1 MVNKKMILSAMLIAV
16 IGLMS
21 VGCSDDPVNP
31 TNIDEA
37 PMIPPTKLIV
47 ELENGKTWLEWGPS
61 VDNRVVN
68 YFVDREN
75 SNGRVSP
82 GKTGRSKTQIVDEN
96 PVIGTSTYY
105 VNAAGAGS
113 RKSSA
118 ASISLTIVRSHE
130 TGRSFRQPAGAPR
143 FGRRFRVP
151 RSYESN
157 D

>member
-1 MVNKKMILSAMLIAV
+1 MVNKKMILAVMLIAV

-37 PMIPPTKLIV
+37 PVIPPTKLTV
-47 ELENGKTWLEWGPS
+47 ELEDGKAWLEWGPS

-75 SNGRVSP
+75 SNGRVSL
-82 GKTGRSKTQIVDEN
+82 GKTGRSETTFVDEK
-96 PVIGTSTYY
+96 PVLGTSTYY
-105 VNAAGAGS
+105 VYAAGAGS

-118 ASISLTIVRSHE
+118 ATVSLTIVSSHE
-130 TGRSFRQPAGAPR
+130 TDDIQ
-143 FGRRFRVP
+143 
-151 RSYESN
+151 